1 MQLAH
6 GNQGR
11 FAHAQAGLDQVAQLQ
26 ETHAQPVAAR
36 FGAVDEAADGQVV
49 ENAVRGGGVQAG
61 ALADLLERYCFLAR
75 GQHVDQREHA
85 FQDLDAGLGRGRVIV
100 FFHEAQGDFGIRSF

>member
-11 FAHAQAGLDQVAQLQ
+11 FAHAQAGLDQIAQFQ
-26 ETHAQPVAAR
+26 EAHAQPVAAR
-36 FGAVDEAADGQVV
+36 FGAIDKAANGQIV
-49 ENAVRGGGVQAG
+49 EDAVRGRGVQAG
-61 ALADLLERYCFLAR
+61 ALADLLERYRFLAR

-85 FQDLDAGLGRGRVIV
+85 FQDLDAGLGGGRVIV
-100 FFHEAQGDFGIRSF
+100 FFHEAEWGFGIRSF